1 MSDLT
6 TNSIL
11 PAIRPPRPV
20 QDGIP
25 PTKLLREALLSAIR
39 SHVAAHNAVPPL
51 SLEELTEHCDRIIP
65 TAGLDEQYRPYAAV
79 LLNNELWMETV
90 AAVPY
95 DHRLLLLP
103 QCLRDKK
110 LCKADLDD
118 FGLICRQCGSCLIG
132 SLKTEAERLGYVVL
146 VAEGSPVVM
155 SLIQSGSI
163 HAVIGLSCLEM
174 LERVFPHM
182 EAAAIPSIAIPL
194 LQDGCANTSVDTD
207 WIWEAIYLTSN
218 DSTRR
223 LDIESFRREVDSWF
237 TRERLGELLG
247 PAAGNTVG
255 IAHDWLARA
264 GKRWRPLL
272 AVCAFTALSDGSQ
285 ADLPA
290 GVKKLA
296 IAVECFHKA
305 SLIHDDIE
313 DHDCIRYGQK
323 TLHEEH
329 GLEIALNV
337 GDFLLGEGYRM
348 IAECNAPP
356 PQIAKMLSA
365 AAGGHRD
372 LCIGQGEE
380 LAWLKHRGPLS
391 VQQVLDIF
399 RLKTAP
405 AFYVALG
412 LGSLAT
418 GGGDG
423 IQQAFTAYSEALGIA
438 YQIRDDLNDSA
449 DQVSQVQTAGPSIL
463 LAIAYQH
470 AGNSSRRSPQRTKP
484 EAAAADLEKSFADGQ
499 VFDRGRQLLE
509 CYKQR
514 AIRSLR
520 SLENANL
527 KGLLRRLVGKIFAD
541 IEPMGCCNDY
551 KAGDA
556 RRGSAGGKPT
566 G

>member
-1 MSDLT
+1 MSEFV
-6 TNSIL
+6 TNPIL

-20 QDGIP
+20 QDNIP
-25 PTKLLREALLSAIR
+25 PTKRRREALLSTVR
-39 SHVAAHNAVPPL
+39 SYIAAQHAVPPL
-51 SLEELTEHCDRIIP
+51 SLEELDEHCDQLIP
-65 TAGLDEQYRPYAAV
+65 AAGLDRRYRPYVVV
-79 LLNNELWMETV
+79 LLNNELWLETL
-90 AAVPY
+90 AGVPY
-95 DHRLLLLP
+95 DRRLLLLP
-103 QCLRDKK
+103 QCLRHEG
-110 LCKADLDD
+110 LCKGDVDD

-132 SLKTEAERLGYVVL
+132 DLKTEAERLGYVVL

-155 SLIQSGSI
+155 SLIQTGRI
-163 HAVIGLSCLEM
+163 DAMIGVSCLEM
-174 LERVFPHM
+174 LERVFPYV
-182 EAAAIPSIAIPL
+182 EAAAIPAIAIPL
-194 LQDGCANTSVDTD
+194 LQDGCANTSVDAD
-207 WIWEAIYLTSN
+207 WVWEAIYLTSS
-218 DSTRR
+218 DKTRR
-223 LDIESFRREVDSWF
+223 LDIESLRREVNSWF
-237 TRERLGELLG
+237 TREHLSELLG
-247 PAAGNTVG
+247 APAGSTTN

-272 AVCAFTALSDGSQ
+272 AVCAFTALSDRPQ
-285 ADLPA
+285 AAPSG

-296 IAVECFHKA
+296 LAVECFHKA

-313 DHDCIRYGQK
+313 DHDRVRYGQK

-329 GLEIALNV
+329 GVEIALNV

-348 IAECNAPP
+348 IAECDAPP
-356 PQIAKMLSA
+356 RQIAKMLSA

-380 LAWLKHRGPLS
+380 LAWLRERGSLS

-405 AFYVALG
+405 AFNVSLG
-412 LGSLAT
+412 LGSLAA
-418 GGGDG
+418 GAGDG
-423 IQQAFTAYSEALGIA
+423 MQQAFNAYSESLGIA
-438 YQIRDDLNDSA
+438 YQIRDDLNDWA
-449 DQVSQVQTAGPSIL
+449 AQVSQGRTDGPSIL
-463 LAIAYQH
+463 LAIANQH
-470 AGNSSRRSPQRTKP
+470 AAKATAP
-484 EAAAADLEKSFADGQ
+484 DLEKPLADGQ

-556 RRGSAGGKPT
+556 RRGRAGRKST
-566 G
+566 R